1 MKTIILSSLIIF
13 ALFTNTNDSFAQE
26 KENEE
31 EKIVLQEQELLEGK
45 VKIGTPENWRFLSP
59 RIKRMAFPQ
68 NQYRQADI
76 VTMMDMSAFLLAKHS
91 TEPLENSDVSVLSEQ
106 IKKNLATEFE
116 DIVHLKNDVVS
127 VKEQQINYF
136 ECLVEEKSSY
146 LLQFYTNVEGCML
159 DVRIKAKVKKKSE
172 EEIKA
177 FRALASQMMNS
188 LVIVN

>member
-13 ALFTNTNDSFAQE
+13 ALFTNTNEGFAQE

-59 RIKRMAFPQ
+59 RIKRMKFQ
-68 NQYRQADI
+68 RYMQADVVSMI
-76 VTMMDMSAFLLAKHS
+76 DASAYLVAQHS
-91 TEPLENSDVSVLSEQ
+91 TEPLENSEVAVLNEQ
-106 IKKNLATEFE
+106 IKKNLAAEFE
-116 DIVHLKNDVVS
+116 DLAFLKNDVVS
-127 VKEQQINYF
+127 VKEQKISYY

-159 DVRIKAKVKKKSE
+159 EVRIKAKVKKKSE
-172 EEIKA
+172 EEITA
-177 FRALASQMMNS
+177 FRKLAMQMMES
-188 LVIVN
+188 LIIVE

>member
-13 ALFTNTNDSFAQE
+13 AFCLNTNEGFSQE

-76 VTMMDMSAFLLAKHS
+76 VTMMDMSAFFS
-91 TEPLENSDVSVLSEQ
+91 
-106 IKKNLATEFE
+106 
-116 DIVHLKNDVVS
+116 
-127 VKEQQINYF
+127 
-136 ECLVEEKSSY
+136 
-146 LLQFYTNVEGCML
+146 
-159 DVRIKAKVKKKSE
+159 
-172 EEIKA
+172 
-177 FRALASQMMNS
+177 
-188 LVIVN
+188 